1 MRRIPTSAPAKT
13 YDTRAPEHIA
23 VDGLRILIATFSRNG
38 QAVTMAF
45 IGGVLRLTV
54 PVQLQNDQVPTRRIS
69 FEEKGLAGLGV
80 ELLKNVSRE
89 ISDAVFNQPNGVVR
103 RQGRA

>member
-13 YDTRAPEHIA
+13 YDTRAPEDMV
-23 VDGLRILIATFSRNG
+23 VDGLWSLVATFARNG
-38 QAVTMAF
+38 QAVTMAL

-54 PVQLQNDQVPTRRIS
+54 HVRPQNELAPTRRIS

-103 RQGRA
+103 GEGRA